1 MMRTKSLLPVFFV
14 PILILLIPAGA
25 MLCNVEGWAW
35 GGGSFVVAWALLTG
49 VGLAFKVVTR
59 NAGGRAYRVAA
70 GIALATGFFLIWIN
84 LAVGFIGS
92 EDNPA
97 NLLYGG
103 VLAVGIVGAM
113 FARLEPRGMA
123 RALFATAF
131 AQFLVPVVALVFW
144 PSDFSPGFTRIFV
157 LNAIFALLFTSA
169 AMLFQYS
176 ATRPVGR
183 TRAGAMR

>member
-25 MLCNVEGWAW
+25 MVFNLEGWAW
-35 GGGSFVVAWALLTG
+35 GTGSFVVAWVLLTG
-49 VGLAFKVVTR
+49 VGLAFKLVTG
-59 NAGGRAYRVAA
+59 NAGSRAYRIAT
-70 GIALATGFFLIWIN
+70 GIALTTGLLLIWIN

-92 EDNPA
+92 EGNPA

-103 VLAVGIVGAM
+103 VPAIGIGGALM
-113 FARLEPRGMA
+113 ARLEPRGMA

-131 AQFLVPVVALVFW
+131 AQFLVPVVALQFW
-144 PSDFSPGFTRIFV
+144 PSDFSPGFPRIFV

-169 AMLFQYS
+169 AVLFRYS
-176 ATRPVGR
+176 ASPSVGR
-183 TRAGAMR
+183 TREGATR